1 MIKIVD
7 KCTLCDKVLKSNSE
21 ETCEGDECEGEYEF
35 RNDSDLIF
43 NFCKDCR
50 KILEKK
56 DGEHN
61 TWRNKWKYSS
71 EGTYKAWQ
79 L

>member
-7 KCTLCDKVLKSNSE
+7 KCTLCDKVLKSNPE

-61 TWRNKWKYSS
+61 TWRNKWEYSS
-71 EGTYKAWQ
+71 EGTYKVWQ